1 LLACTASA
9 APGHA
14 MNIACGDR
22 YSLNTLL
29 QLLAEIMGKKAQP
42 VYETDR
48 PGDVK
53 HSLASI
59 ERAQHLLGF
68 APAINFKEGLKRTVA
83 WFLQNS

>member
-1 LLACTASA
+1 
-9 APGHA
+9 

-29 QLLAEIMGKKAQP
+29 QLLAEIIGKD
-42 VYETDR
+42 VR
-48 PGDVK
+48 PIYQAERSGDVK

-59 ERAQHLLGF
+59 ERAKKVLGF
-68 APAINFKEGLKRTVA
+68 SPAVNFRDGLKRTVA